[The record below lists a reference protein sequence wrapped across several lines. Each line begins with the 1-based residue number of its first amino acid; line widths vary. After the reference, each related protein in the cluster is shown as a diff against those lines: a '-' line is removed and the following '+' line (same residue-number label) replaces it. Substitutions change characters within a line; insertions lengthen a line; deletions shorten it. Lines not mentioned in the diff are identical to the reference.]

1 MDGYS
6 WVALLTLIV
15 TVVAVWMIRKRK
27 EYKYSLLDTSGVI
40 LNAVLI
46 VMIYP
51 PLSVSGALLGMERLA
66 TEPFL
71 VFLEDAAIAMGRLVP
86 AISVAGIGASIILR
100 RKEKPGLSF
109 LVQFAG
115 GVWYC
120 ITMLLAK
127 LSGSY

>member
-6 WVALLTLIV
+6 WIALLSLIV

-27 EYKYSLLDTSGVI
+27 EYKYSMLDTSGII

-51 PLSVSGALLGMERLA
+51 PLSVAGALLGIDRFA
-66 TEPFL
+66 TEPFAI
-71 VFLEDAAIAMGRLVP
+71 FLEGTAIAMGRLMP
-86 AISVAGIGASIILR
+86 AISVAGIGASIIFR
-100 RKEKPGLSF
+100 RKEKPGMSF

-115 GVWYC
+115 GMWFG

>member
-6 WVALLTLIV
+6 WIALLTLIV

-27 EYKYSLLDTSGVI
+27 EYKYSMLDTSGII

-51 PLSVSGALLGMERLA
+51 PLSVVGALFEIGRFA
-66 TEPFL
+66 TEPL
-71 VFLEDAAIAMGRLVP
+71 SIFLEGATIVMGRLMP
-86 AISVAGIGASIILR
+86 AIPVAGIGASVILR

-109 LVQFAG
+109 LIQFAG
-115 GVWYC
+115 GMWFC
-120 ITMLLAK
+120 IMMLLAR

>member
-15 TVVAVWMIRKRK
+15 TVVAVWTTRKRK
-27 EYKYSLLDTSGVI
+27 EYKYSMLDTSGII
-40 LNAVLI
+40 LNTVLI

-51 PLSVSGALLGMERLA
+51 PLSVAGVLFEIGRFA

-71 VFLEDAAIAMGRLVP
+71 VFLEDATVAMGRLMP
-86 AISVAGIGASIILR
+86 AISVAGIGASVILR
-100 RKEKPGLSF
+100 RKEKPGLSY

-115 GVWYC
+115 GIWFCVM
-120 ITMLLAK
+120 MLLAK

>member
-1 MDGYS
+1 
-6 WVALLTLIV
+6 
-15 TVVAVWMIRKRK
+15 
-27 EYKYSLLDTSGVI
+27 
-40 LNAVLI
+40 
-46 VMIYP
+46 
-51 PLSVSGALLGMERLA
+51 LSRRFTKKHLFRSSAQKSGALLGIDRFA

-71 VFLEDAAIAMGRLVP
+71 VFLEGAAIAMGRLMP

-109 LVQFAG
+109 LVQFSG
-115 GVWYC
+115 GLWFC

>member
-15 TVVAVWMIRKRK
+15 TVMAVWMIRKRK
-27 EYKYSLLDTSGVI
+27 EYKYSALDTSSVI
-40 LNAVLI
+40 LNTVLI

-51 PLSVSGALLGMERLA
+51 PLSLVGALLEIGRFG
-66 TEPFL
+66 TEPL
-71 VFLEDAAIAMGRLVP
+71 SIFLESATIAMGRLMP
-86 AISVAGIGASIILR
+86 AISVGGIGASVILR

-109 LVQFAG
+109 LVQFTG
-115 GVWYC
+115 GIWFC
-120 ITMLLAK
+120 IMMLLAK

>member
-15 TVVAVWMIRKRK
+15 TVMAVWMIRKRK
-27 EYKYSLLDTSGVI
+27 EYKYSALDTSGII
-40 LNAVLI
+40 LNTVLI

-51 PLSVSGALLGMERLA
+51 PLSVAGSLIEIGRSA
-66 TEPFL
+66 TEPFS
-71 VFLEDAAIAMGRLVP
+71 VFLEDAVIAMGRLMP
-86 AISVAGIGASIILR
+86 AISVASIGASVILR

-109 LVQFAG
+109 MAQFAG
-115 GVWYC
+115 GAWFC
-120 ITMLLAK
+120 IMMLLAK

>member
-6 WVALLTLIV
+6 WIALLTLIV

-27 EYKYSLLDTSGVI
+27 EYKYSILDTSSII

-46 VMIYP
+46 AMIYP
-51 PLSVSGALLGMERLA
+51 PLSVASALLGIGRFA
-66 TEPFL
+66 TQPFL
-71 VFLEDAAIAMGRLVP
+71 IFLEGTAIAMGRLMP
-86 AISVAGIGASIILR
+86 AISVAGIGVSIILR
-100 RKEKPGLSF
+100 RKEKSGLSF
-109 LVQFAG
+109 LAQFAG
-115 GVWYC
+115 GMWFC

>member
-6 WVALLTLIV
+6 WVALVTLIV
-15 TVVAVWMIRKRK
+15 TVVTVWMVRKRK
-27 EYKYSLLDTSGVI
+27 EYKYSMLDTSGII

-51 PLSVSGALLGMERLA
+51 PLSVSGALLGMDRFA
-66 TEPFL
+66 TQPFL
-71 VFLEDAAIAMGRLVP
+71 VFLEDTAIAMGRLMP

-109 LVQFAG
+109 LLQFAG
-115 GVWYC
+115 GMWFC

>member
-6 WVALLTLIV
+6 WIALLTLIV
-15 TVVAVWMIRKRK
+15 TVVAVWMIRKPK
-27 EYKYSLLDTSGVI
+27 EYKYSMLDTSGII
-40 LNAVLI
+40 LNVVLI

-51 PLSVSGALLGMERLA
+51 PLSVVGALFEIGRFA
-66 TEPFL
+66 TEPL
-71 VFLEDAAIAMGRLVP
+71 SIFLEGATIAMGRLMP

-115 GVWYC
+115 GAWFC
-120 ITMLLAK
+120 IMMLLAK

>member
-27 EYKYSLLDTSGVI
+27 EYKYSMLDFSGII

-51 PLSVSGALLGMERLA
+51 PLSVVGALLGIDRFA
-66 TEPFL
+66 TQPFL
-71 VFLEDAAIAMGRLVP
+71 VFLEGTAIAMGRLMP
-86 AISVAGIGASIILR
+86 AISVAGIGVSIILR
-100 RKEKPGLSF
+100 RKEKPGVSF

-115 GVWYC
+115 GMWFC
-120 ITMLLAK
+120 LMMLLAK

>member
-6 WVALLTLIV
+6 WIALLTLIV

-27 EYKYSLLDTSGVI
+27 EYKYSALDISGII
-40 LNAVLI
+40 LNTVLI

-51 PLSVSGALLGMERLA
+51 PLSVVGALFEIGRFA
-66 TEPFL
+66 TEPL
-71 VFLEDAAIAMGRLVP
+71 SIFLEGATIAMGRLMP
-86 AISVAGIGASIILR
+86 AVSVAGIGASVILR

-109 LVQFAG
+109 LVQFTG
-115 GVWYC
+115 GIWFC
-120 ITMLLAK
+120 IMMLLAK

>member
-15 TVVAVWMIRKRK
+15 TVVAVWTTRKRK
-27 EYKYSLLDTSGVI
+27 EYKYSMLDTSGII
-40 LNAVLI
+40 LNTVLI

-51 PLSVSGALLGMERLA
+51 PLSVAGALFEIGRFA

-71 VFLEDAAIAMGRLVP
+71 VFLEDATIAMGRLMP
-86 AISVAGIGASIILR
+86 AISVAGIGASVILR
-100 RKEKPGLSF
+100 RKEKPGLSY

-115 GVWYC
+115 GIWFCVM
-120 ITMLLAK
+120 MLLAK